1 MRLFLLRFLGQFHSP
16 IFVIVVRERLIAHN
30 VVVGSKR
37 NLVYLF
43 LRWFIRLI
51 EIRVQIN
58 NVIRFLMLCLLFL
71 HYITAYQLI
80 GERSSSLD
88 GLLLDDLEFV
98 LLVLECLENRVEPCL
113 LLFYL
118 FLCDMVN

>member
-1 MRLFLLRFLGQFHSP
+1 MSLFFLRFLGQFHSP
-16 IFVIVVRERLIAHN
+16 IFVIVLRERLIAHN

-43 LRWFIRLI
+43 LHWFIRQI
-51 EIRVQIN
+51 QIRVQIN

-71 HYITAYQLI
+71 HYPITYQLI
-80 GERSSSLD
+80 GTRSSSLD
-88 GLLLDDLEFV
+88 GLLLDDLKFV
-98 LLVLECLENRVEPCL
+98 LLVLECLEDRVESCL

-118 FLCDMVN
+118 FFCDMVD